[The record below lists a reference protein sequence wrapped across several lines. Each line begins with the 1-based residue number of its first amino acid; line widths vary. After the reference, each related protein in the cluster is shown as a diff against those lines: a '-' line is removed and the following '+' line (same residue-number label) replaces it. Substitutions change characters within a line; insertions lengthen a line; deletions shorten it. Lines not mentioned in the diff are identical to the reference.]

1 MALKVRRNDD
11 FFQKWYLVASGGLDI
26 RVSST
31 SFQKNNIDW
40 PQQPP
45 TERVSDSDEFEPSW
59 KIVSLARLVTLSIQL
74 KIDRKRADILIS
86 FLWISSKHFNR
97 IGLKMIRLCIK
108 IIVFNSAQNPFSS
121 APLLKFQRKIITKGQ
136 LISKP
141 IDGLLT
147 SPKKRTGDC
156 VSLTFLLFTA
166 NRSHWSVRFLEESTA
181 RQSAFRF
188 YLTFSIRY
196 QWEIGFLMIHSTKRG
211 Q

>member
-11 FFQKWYLVASGGLDI
+11 FFQKWYLVASRGLGI

-31 SFQKNNIDW
+31 SFHKNNIDW

-45 TERVSDSDEFEPSW
+45 TESDEFEPRW

-108 IIVFNSAQNPFSS
+108 IIEFNSAQNPFSS

-141 IDGLLT
+141 IYGLLT
-147 SPKKRTGDC
+147 SPKKRTDEFDLFA
-156 VSLTFLLFTA
+156 VLLFTA
-166 NRSHWSVRFLEESTA
+166 NKSNLFFRFFGESMA
-181 RQSAFRF
+181 RQSAFRN
-188 YLTFSIRY
+188 
-196 QWEIGFLMIHSTKRG
+196 
-211 Q
+211 